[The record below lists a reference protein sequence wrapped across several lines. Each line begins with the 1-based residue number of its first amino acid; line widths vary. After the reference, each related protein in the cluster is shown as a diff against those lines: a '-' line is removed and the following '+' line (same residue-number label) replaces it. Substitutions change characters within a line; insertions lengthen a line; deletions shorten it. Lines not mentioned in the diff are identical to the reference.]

1 MKRKRYTYIPKDEIA
16 EITTFNDVT
25 FENDAILDG
34 AYVRG
39 RKKYARGGFTG
50 DSLEKQALQAVGID
64 SWFNMEESDR
74 QGLIEELASSGIISE
89 VGMMAD
95 GGYMA
100 NGGLFS
106 NLFSNKIKVGDV
118 LMINPY
124 NLPPM
129 RNGSQYFNVLPS
141 TKLKVEKISNR
152 YFIRRIG
159 IDDMDT
165 IKTEDLNEYN
175 KKDIDTFLK
184 EGRLIKID
192 KMVDGGVMAKGGD
205 IAKKGQVKIGDS
217 IYKVFYNDSDGEE
230 FTVPIYANSEKEA
243 ISKFENKY
251 PHIEYVKFAKKIN
264 TSTNYDIF
272 EEMREYAS
280 GGMMDTFKNNSD
292 DYVVTII
299 FSSDNV
305 RKGWATNDSIDINV
319 NAKDYNT
326 AEIKALQEF
335 KKLYPNKKG
344 IVTSVNN
351 STNTGLDNLRLADGG
366 MMADGGEIKTLW
378 KVEGNKA
385 TKLKTGT
392 QRAINQYITKN
403 KLDSRPKGE
412 NWGLESWNAD
422 ATEQEVLKYD
432 RDWYADGGVATAAT
446 YMVKYHMKDAP
457 KEIKEKLFTDKD
469 KAELFYETLQEEDDI
484 VVMPIVEVKPE
495 VKAEAKPKS
504 LFASAKPAPATAAAK
519 KKRDRVQVDGIEDDI
534 RRYDELKAVINN
546 AEAEKEIIGGKLK
559 EIGRDKFLDIY
570 EDTGR
575 RPANF
580 DLADGNENIL
590 LEVTDKY
597 LKVEPE
603 KAAILE
609 KYDGLL
615 EVVTTYEFN
624 KDVLEKKVSDDMTVG
639 DVVSML
645 IQDSKLLSDSDKENL
660 IKAKTTMRV
669 PKGTLDRLMDY
680 DNPREVFNLIAP
692 VLALK

>member
-1 MKRKRYTYIPKDEIA
+1 MKYWNADDKMA
-16 EITTFNDVT
+16 
-25 FENDAILDG
+25 DG
-34 AYVRG
+34 
-39 RKKYARGGFTG
+39 
-50 DSLEKQALQAVGID
+50 
-64 SWFNMEESDR
+64 
-74 QGLIEELASSGIISE
+74 
-89 VGMMAD
+89 GMMAD
-95 GGYMA
+95 GEFEIVVISKELQKDGA
-100 NGGLFS
+100 
-106 NLFSNKIKVGDV
+106 
-118 LMINPY
+118 
-124 NLPPM
+124 
-129 RNGSQYFNVLPS
+129 
-141 TKLKVEKISNR
+141 KLIFNR
-152 YFIRRIG
+152 YFISAENEQEAKKKAVEMWEE
-159 IDDMDT
+159 DMGNS
-165 IKTEDLNEYN
+165 DLHILNVMTDSLYSDSYLAKNDNLPFADGGE
-175 KKDIDTFLK
+175 IDTFSNIFLSYGFTQK
-184 EGRLIKID
+184 RGSYGIKFFEKTIENKKIYGSVD
-192 KMVDGGVMAKGGD
+192 IKNGNITIEDEYGKMYYQGFSVSKVIETLNSLGLTDGGMMAKGGNVGVKEYKLVPMIPFGTKGFITPD
-205 IAKKGQVKIGDS
+205 YNNTIRFNGTEDEATQKAKELVNSNPNFVQVEIKRQMKTKTI
-217 IYKVFYNDSDGEE
+217 
-230 FTVPIYANSEKEA
+230 TVGIVEGL
-243 ISKFENKY
+243 NK
-251 PHIEYVKFAKKIN
+251 
-264 TSTNYDIF
+264 NYED
-272 EEMREYAS
+272 
-280 GGMMDTFKNNSD
+280 GGMMARGGRVRLIFHGSSREIDMGEFESAAAAKR
-292 DYVVTII
+292 YVK
-299 FSSDNV
+299 SSDWE
-305 RKGWATNDSIDINV
+305 RPYSI
-319 NAKDYNT
+319 
-326 AEIKALQEF
+326 
-335 KKLYPNKKG
+335 KK
-344 IVTSVNN
+344 
-351 STNTGLDNLRLADGG
+351 LADGG

-495 VKAEAKPKS
+495 VKAQSKPKS

-519 KKRDRVQVDGIEDDI
+519 KKRERVQVDGISDDI